1 MRHFSNTQVSMKL
14 LDEIIIPY
22 VEKKKNMFNLGEKLP
37 VLLLIDV
44 FSGQMTQPVIDK
56 MAENYIKLVK
66 VPANITQ
73 IFQPLDFTENGSAK
87 EFMKNHFTKWYS
99 RCIVQE
105 LDNGKDVASINIQL
119 KMPMPLHA
127 Q

>member
-73 IFQPLDFTENGSAK
+73 IFQPLDFRENGSAE
-87 EFMKNHFTKWYS
+87 EFMKSHFTKWYS

-105 LDNGKDVASINIQL
+105 LDNRSLQL
-119 KMPMPLHA
+119 PHFL
-127 Q
+127 